1 MTGCINIY
9 MHLCIPLYLHM
20 AANHKYLIKEYTH
33 KLQLKVLAE
42 TNQKISMESEA
53 ETNRKV

>member
-1 MTGCINIY
+1 MYTSI
-9 MHLCIPLYLHM
+9 HM